1 MPSAESILNRKGT
14 DVATIDRESSVLDA
28 AKLMNTWRIGA
39 VVVTSDQHVV
49 GIFTERDVLNRVV
62 AVGKDASQVKVGAVM
77 TSPMACCRR
86 DTKLAECRAVMT
98 AKHIRHLPVVEGGKL
113 YGIIS
118 IGDLMASE
126 VADQQQTIEYLHQYI
141 HGRI

>member
-1 MPSAESILNRKGT
+1 MPTVESILGRKGT
-14 DVATIDRESSVLDA
+14 DVATIDHNATVLEA
-28 AKLMNTWRIGA
+28 ARQMNARRIGA
-39 VVVTSDQHVV
+39 LVVIKEATAV

-62 AVGKDASQVKVGAVM
+62 AAEKPADRTRVGEVM
-77 TSPMACCRR
+77 TAPMACCRR

-98 AKHIRHLPVVEGGKL
+98 ARRIRHLPVVEGGKL

-141 HGRI
+141 HGRS

>member
-1 MPSAESILNRKGT
+1 MLSAESILSRKGT
-14 DVATIDRESSVLDA
+14 DVATIDRETTVLDA
-28 AKLMNTWRIGA
+28 AKLMNARRIGA
-39 VVVTSDQHVV
+39 LVVTSGENVV

-62 AVGKDASQVKVGAVM
+62 AAGKPAEKVRVGEVM

-86 DTKLAECRAVMT
+86 DTKLTECRSVMT
-98 AKHIRHLPVVEGGKL
+98 AKRIRHLPVVENGKL

-126 VADQQQTIEYLHQYI
+126 VADQQETIEYMHQYI
-141 HGRI
+141 YGRS